1 MTGSSYEVVAW
12 HITLDRRTLYI
23 GKLAREP
30 CMITKFSI
38 QRYFFFLT
46 FLFTF
51 LAFYATPACCLDLT
65 IPDDPAPITK
75 KVFDNAIRSPFLE
88 RAESLQHAGPKNHV
102 FMLDIGS
109 EALLVRIHLI
119 RAARRSISIQTLI
132 WSNDEVGRLMMFEL
146 IQAAK
151 RGVIVQIIID
161 HVASE
166 KNLEISTFLAAVHP
180 NLQIKVYNP
189 IGPAIPK
196 KKIRPTLVEKMYSLV
211 TGFNQLNQRMHNKIF
226 LIDEKIGITGGR
238 NYENAYFDQTRGLNY
253 KDRDIIVIGPVV
265 NGMSASFNKFWEYRH
280 AYFLQDLLDVENSRR
295 KGDFRTWSSRLGFR
309 LNELFTDIETKA
321 SDYDY
326 IDQHFADHLQ
336 GVEQALF
343 IADAPGK
350 NNKKWFGRFKGAG
363 RITVEL
369 AKLVEKAEEQI
380 VIQTP
385 YLVLS
390 SQAVKLL
397 KKMRRERPELTIQ
410 VVTNSLAATDSWY
423 TYAASFKQ
431 KQLYISELGFLLY
444 EVKPHPGDMELFM
457 PTYTQLL
464 SRELTPSEKE
474 EYILHQSA
482 RDENLDPFNTNEPV
496 DFNGAANNSLEEG
509 EIWGTPYF
517 CLHAKSMVVD
527 NEIAF
532 IGSYNLDPRSE
543 NLNTEV
549 GIVIRDRQFAA
560 RLQAAIVKDME
571 PQNSWVIAKRKLPL
585 SLDEINAPL
594 VWLSR
599 IMPIDPWPIRYAS
612 AFELIEGR
620 DPVLPQ
626 HADFYNNY
634 RSVGSF
640 PGVAVERNDKIFG
653 ALIFKTFGKYL
664 TPLL

>member
-1 MTGSSYEVVAW
+1 MGSMENQ
-12 HITLDRRTLYI
+12 
-23 GKLAREP
+23 
-30 CMITKFSI
+30 MNTKFSI
-38 QRYFFFLT
+38 QKYCLLLT
-46 FLFTF
+46 ILFAF
-51 LAFYATPACCLDLT
+51 LACYATPAFCIDPT
-65 IPDDPAPITK
+65 IPDDPTPNAG
-75 KVFDNAIRSPFLE
+75 KVFETAVRSPFLE
-88 RAESLQHAGPKNHV
+88 RAESLQHPFSKNHV

-109 EALLVRIHLI
+109 EALLARIHLI

-151 RGVIVQIIID
+151 RGVIVQVIVD

-166 KNLEISTFLAAVHP
+166 KNLELSTFLASVHP
-180 NLQIKVYNP
+180 NLKIKIYNP
-189 IGPAIPK
+189 IGPAILK
-196 KKIRPTLVEKMYSLV
+196 KKIKPTLVEKVYSLV
-211 TGFNQLNQRMHNKIF
+211 TDFNQLNQRMHNKVF
-226 LIDEKIGITGGR
+226 LIDGMVGITGGR
-238 NYENAYFDQTRGLNY
+238 NYENTYFDQTRGLNY
-253 KDRDIIVIGPVV
+253 KDRDILVIGPVV
-265 NGMSASFNKFWEYRH
+265 NEMSASFNEFWQYRH
-280 AYFLQDLLDVENSRR
+280 AYLLQNLLDVEKSQR
-295 KGDFRTWSSRLGFR
+295 KGNFRIWSSRLGFR
-309 LNELFTDIETKA
+309 LNELFTDIETRA
-321 SDYDY
+321 SEYDY
-326 IDQHFADHLQ
+326 INQHFADHLQ

-350 NNKKWFGRFKGAG
+350 NNKKWFGRYKGAG

-369 AKLVEKAEEQI
+369 AKLIEKAEKQV

-390 SQAVKLL
+390 GQAVKLF
-397 KKMRRERPELTIQ
+397 KKLRAEQPELDIQ

-431 KQLYISELGFLLY
+431 KQLYISELGFRLY

-464 SRELTPSEKE
+464 NRELTPSEKE
-474 EYILHQSA
+474 KYTMQQSA
-482 RDENLDPFNTNEPV
+482 RDENMDPHSIN
-496 DFNGAANNSLEEG
+496 DFAGGNDVTSSSLKEG
-509 EIWGTPYF
+509 ESLGTPYF
-517 CLHAKSMVVD
+517 CLHSKSMVID
-527 NEIAF
+527 SEISF

-560 RLQAAIVKDME
+560 RLQAAIARDME

-585 SLDEINAPL
+585 NLDDVNSTL
-594 VWLSR
+594 VWFSR
-599 IMPIDPWPIRYAS
+599 ILPIDPWPIRYAS
-612 AFELIEGR
+612 AFELIDGY
-620 DPVLPQ
+620 DSVLPQ

-640 PGVAVERNDKIFG
+640 PGVTAEHSDKIFG
-653 ALIFKTFGKYL
+653 ALIFKTFGKYF